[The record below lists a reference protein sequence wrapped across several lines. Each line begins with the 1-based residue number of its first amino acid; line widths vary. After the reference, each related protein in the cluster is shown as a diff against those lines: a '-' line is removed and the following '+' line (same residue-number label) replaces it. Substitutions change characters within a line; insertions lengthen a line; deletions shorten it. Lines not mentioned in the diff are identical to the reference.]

1 MQQDF
6 PLLNKINY
14 PSDLRALKENQLEQ
28 LCAEL
33 RQFIIDEL
41 SCNPGH
47 FASSLGVVE
56 LTVAL
61 HYVFDTPN
69 DRIIWDVG
77 HQAYGHKILTGRK
90 NVFNTNR
97 KFKGISGFPSPKE
110 SLYDAFISGHASN
123 SISAGL
129 GMSIADKMQHID
141 NHVIAVIGDGSLTG
155 GLAFEGLNNASSAPN
170 NLLII
175 LNDNNMAIDKTVG
188 AFSQNLMRIT
198 TSKSYNRL
206 RFKLYHLFRKMGLID
221 EDKRKFLLRFSNSI
235 KNALSGGTRNIFESL
250 SIRYF
255 GQIDGHDVKQL
266 VKTLTDIKNFE
277 GPKVLHIKTVKG
289 KGYAPAENSATE
301 WHAPGLFNKETG
313 ERIIECD
320 EKSEPSLYQYV
331 FGNTLLEL
339 AEMNSKIV
347 GVTPAMP
354 TGCSMNVMMHEMPD
368 RIFDVGIAE
377 GHAVTF
383 SAGLAKEGLM
393 PFCNIYSSFM
403 QRAYDE
409 VIHDV
414 ALQNLNVVFCLDR
427 AGLVGPDGPTHH
439 GAFDLSYFR
448 CIPSLTIASPLNE
461 TELRNLMYTAQL
473 PNKGPF
479 VIRYPRGKGVLKNWK
494 TPFVEIPVGKGICL
508 KEGSSLAVLSLGD
521 IGNTVTRAIEL
532 LGREGDKIAHYDM
545 RFLKPLDEE
554 LLRTIGSKF
563 TKIVTVENGSLKGGF
578 GSAILEF
585 FADNNYSSLHVK
597 RLGLPDEFIEHGS
610 NHDLYKMLKLDEE
623 AISITLKTE
632 LKS

>member
-97 KFKGISGFPSPKE
+97 RFKGISGFPSPKE

-141 NHVIAVIGDGSLTG
+141 NHVIAVIGDGALTG

-188 AFSQNLMRIT
+188 GFSQNLMRIT
-198 TSKSYNRL
+198 TLKSYNRL

-508 KEGSSLAVLSLGD
+508 KEGSSLAVLSL
-521 IGNTVTRAIEL
+521 
-532 LGREGDKIAHYDM
+532 
-545 RFLKPLDEE
+545 
-554 LLRTIGSKF
+554 
-563 TKIVTVENGSLKGGF
+563 
-578 GSAILEF
+578 
-585 FADNNYSSLHVK
+585 
-597 RLGLPDEFIEHGS
+597 
-610 NHDLYKMLKLDEE
+610 
-623 AISITLKTE
+623 
-632 LKS
+632 